1 PTHYFLLR
9 FKNSKKMKKNCLL
22 IIALCWMFQ
31 LTAQEETL
39 FDRARVVGAFG
50 GPFIEYS
57 FGNDDVT
64 TSVGG
69 GGALIINDFFI
80 GGYGIG
86 SIDQNVFDPNF
97 DRIELAHGGFWLG
110 YTYPSH
116 KLVHLYTSVR
126 LGWGGIGIDFNDDF
140 NTVDG
145 VFVVSPEAGLE
156 LNVFGFFRIAAT
168 AGYRFVDGINTNIS
182 GVESDAF
189 NGVTGMLTFRFGG
202 FGRYRRW

>member
-1 PTHYFLLR
+1 KNLL
-9 FKNSKKMKKNCLL
+9 LL
-22 IIALCWMFQ
+22 VIALWAFN
-31 LTAQEETL
+31 LSAQEETL
-39 FDRARVVGAFG
+39 FNRARVVGAFG

-57 FGNDDVT
+57 FANDDIT

-69 GGALIINDFFI
+69 GGALIVNDFFI

-86 SIDQNVFDPNF
+86 SVDQNIFDTNF

-126 LGWGGIGIDFNDDF
+126 LGWGGVGVDLNDDF
-140 NTVDG
+140 DVVDG
-145 VFVVSPEAGLE
+145 VFVVSPEAGIE

-168 AGYRFVDGINTNIS
+168 AGYRYVNGINPVRS
-182 GVESDAF
+182 GIEEDAF
-189 NGVTGMLTFRFGG
+189 NGMIGMLTFRFGG
-202 FGRYRRW
+202 FGSRRHW